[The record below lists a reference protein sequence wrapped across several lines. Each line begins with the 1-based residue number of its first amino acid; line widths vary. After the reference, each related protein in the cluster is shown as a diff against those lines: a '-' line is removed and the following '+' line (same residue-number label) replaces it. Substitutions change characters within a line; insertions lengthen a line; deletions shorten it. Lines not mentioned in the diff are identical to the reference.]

1 MPRARK
7 PRQDAPSADDEEQQ
21 RPSQLN
27 QIREAL
33 ASPPKALP
41 DDEAPAELPAPEEAP
56 ELPAPTAEEAAEPPT
71 VMPENGESLDAA
83 PEASSEPEPAAAAQA
98 EPQAQAAA
106 VAPWVPPPTTPPPGT
121 GPAAG
126 VRSGAGGGSSL
137 AIGIVLI
144 VVGGFFLLIRL
155 LEIDLSS
162 YGWPL
167 YVIIPGLTLL
177 VVGFI
182 SLGSGALI
190 PGGIITVIGL
200 VLAYQSVADDWA
212 SWAYAWALV
221 APGGVGLGIFLQG
234 LRVHDQHL
242 TRQGR
247 SLMYWAVLIFLIG
260 FVFFESILNISG
272 HDYGKIGQAALP
284 ALLIIIGVTLLV
296 RNFQRSSKS

>member
-7 PRQDAPSADDEEQQ
+7 PRQDSHSAEDDEQQQ
-21 RPSQLN
+21 RPSQLD
-27 QIREAL
+27 QIREAM
-33 ASPPKALP
+33 AAPMKQLP
-41 DDEAPAELPAPEEAP
+41 DDGEPAELPAPEEAP
-56 ELPAPTAEEAAEPPT
+56 ELPAPTAEEAAEPPV
-71 VMPENGESLDAA
+71 VMERDSA
-83 PEASSEPEPAAAAQA
+83 PVAVAEERPAEPA
-98 EPQAQAAA
+98 
-106 VAPWVPPPTTPPPGT
+106 VARWVPPPTTAPPGMRTTT
-121 GPAAG
+121 GPRAG
-126 VRSGAGGGSSL
+126 GGGSSL
-137 AIGIVLI
+137 AVGVVLV
-144 VVGGFFLLIRL
+144 VVGVFFLLIRL
-155 LEIDLSS
+155 LDIDLSS

-190 PGGIITVIGL
+190 PGGIVTVTGL
-200 VLAYQSVADDWA
+200 IFAYQSVTNDWA

-234 LRVHDQHL
+234 LRVRNQSL

-272 HDYGKIGQAALP
+272 HDYGRLGQAALP

-296 RNFQRSSKS
+296 RNFQRSPKA

>member
-7 PRQDAPSADDEEQQ
+7 PRQDGTTAEDDEQN

-33 ASPPKALP
+33 AAPSKPLP
-41 DDEAPAELPAPEEAP
+41 AEDEPAELPAPEEP
-56 ELPAPTAEEAAEPPT
+56 LELPAPTPEEAAEAPI
-71 VMPENGESLDAA
+71 VLDQPAAEVPAPA
-83 PEASSEPEPAAAAQA
+83 PEPQVSQPATS
-98 EPQAQAAA
+98 
-106 VAPWVPPPTTPPPGT
+106 PWVPPPTAPPPGMR
-121 GPAAG
+121 PAMAATPSRPG
-126 VRSGAGGGSSL
+126 NSSL
-137 AIGIVLI
+137 AVGIVLV
-144 VVGGFFLLIRL
+144 VVGVFFLLIRL
-155 LEIDLSS
+155 LDVDLSS

-177 VVGFI
+177 VVGFV

-190 PGGIITVIGL
+190 PGGIVTVTGL
-200 VLAYQSVADDWA
+200 ILAYQSVSNDWA

-234 LRVHDQHL
+234 LRVRNSSL

-247 SLMYWAVLIFLIG
+247 ALMFWAVLIFLIG
-260 FVFFESILNISG
+260 FVFFESVLHISG
-272 HDYGKIGQAALP
+272 YDYGKVGQAALP

-296 RNFQRSSKS
+296 RNFRRQGKA